1 MIRKYVFGL
10 ALFALTVAGAC
21 FAATAGVFPD
31 HSVHFALNH
40 GAGLIGPGGT
50 ALFAIGMAVNAAS
63 GFNTGGAYGTGD
75 VEQYIQDKTLPLTQ
89 LQLVVYQFADK
100 LKLPQ
105 GRGTQ
110 YAASRYTRVPLPFA
124 PLSEGVPPVGETM
137 TLQQVVATALQWGDK
152 ITVTDVADLTIK
164 HPLFQKA
171 IELVALQCA
180 ETHERN
186 TFNAL
191 MAGTQVNTVNS
202 RGSRALIQAGDVLN
216 PHECNRATAAL
227 MTIGA
232 PMYQGTEKTD
242 TTLNAEMGGSRASSS
257 PRAMPHYTTV
267 IHPLVAA
274 DMRENSVITTAWSY
288 SDINRLYNFEL
299 GEWGGLRFVMSNMV
313 PSFTG
318 IAQVNGAP
326 GTSGSLATGT
336 YYVQVTGSASITQ
349 YESQI
354 YQVSAAVSVTG
365 PTGSIT
371 VTVPSTTGYTYN
383 VYVGTTTSPTTLGLS
398 TSGPTVGPMAGQAVQ
413 VAAGSTIIITGA
425 GVAQTPP
432 AAPATGVTVYPTFVF
447 GKGAYGIT
455 ELDAV
460 KFTYLKT
467 ADKSDPLNQLR
478 VVGWKFFEGCL
489 LQNQQFFLRI
499 ESSSAFSTTFA

>member
-1 MIRKYVFGL
+1 
-10 ALFALTVAGAC
+10 
-21 FAATAGVFPD
+21 
-31 HSVHFALNH
+31 
-40 GAGLIGPGGT
+40 
-50 ALFAIGMAVNAAS
+50 MAVNSAS
-63 GFNTGGAYGTGD
+63 GFNTGAYGSAAAPSD
-75 VEQYIQDKTLPLTQ
+75 VEQYIADKTLPLTQ
-89 LQLVVYQFADK
+89 QQLVVYQFADK

-105 GRGTQ
+105 GQGTQ
-110 YAASRYTRVPLPFA
+110 YVASRYIRVPLPFA

-137 TLQQVVATALQWGDK
+137 SLQQVVANCQQWGDK

-171 IELVALQCA
+171 IELVALSCA

-186 TFNAL
+186 TMNNL
-191 MAGTQVNTVNS
+191 MGGTQINYVNT
-202 RGSRALIQAGDVLN
+202 RGARASLQAGDVLN
-216 PHECNRATAAL
+216 PHEVNRATAAL

-242 TTLNAEMGGSRASSS
+242 TTLNAEMGGQRASSS
-257 PRAMPHYTTV
+257 PRAMPHYTAV
-267 IHPLVAA
+267 LHPLVAA
-274 DMRENSVITTAWSY
+274 DMRENSVIATAWSY

-299 GEWGGLRFVMSNMV
+299 GEWGGLRFTMSNMI

-318 IAQVNGAP
+318 IAAINGSA
-326 GTSGSLATGT
+326 GTAGTLATGT
-336 YYVQVTGSASITQ
+336 YLIQVTGSAAITQ
-349 YESQI
+349 YETQI
-354 YQVSAAVSVTG
+354 YQASAGVVVTG

-371 VTVPSTTGYTYN
+371 VTTPATAGFTYN
-383 VYVGTTTSPTTLGLS
+383 IYISAAGGSTFANLGAT

-413 VAAGSTIIITGA
+413 LPPSTTVIITAA
-425 GVAQTPP
+425 GVAQVPP

-447 GKGAYGIT
+447 GKGSYGIV

-478 VVGWKFFEGCL
+478 VVGFKFFEGML
-489 LQNQQFFLRI
+489 ISNNQFFMRI
-499 ESSSAFSTTFA
+499 ESTSAFSSTFG